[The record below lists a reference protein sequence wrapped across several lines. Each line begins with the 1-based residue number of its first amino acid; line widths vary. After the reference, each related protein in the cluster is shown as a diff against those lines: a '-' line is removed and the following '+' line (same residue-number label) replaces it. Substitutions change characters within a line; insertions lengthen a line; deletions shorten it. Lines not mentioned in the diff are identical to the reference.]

1 LTPIRISS
9 IFCLGRYDLLL
20 APFGDSERITAFV
33 ALCPNERASN
43 ASLWHFCLVQ
53 AKDADMRDF
62 RNAKAMAQT
71 LRSALASTGIKIT
84 VGQSLELVAAMFGVT
99 DWNTLAAA
107 IRAETP
113 TPRANAFP
121 PSSPTTELVPEPPR
135 FSAKLEATL
144 HRALAHANQRKHQ
157 YATLEHLLLAL
168 TDDMDASAVLK
179 ACNVSIVA
187 LKDHLTSYIDKEL
200 KSGAIDEGGEAKPT
214 AAFQRVV
221 PRAVLQAQRLGR
233 PTVSG
238 AELLVAIFAERQ
250 SPGVLL
256 LLEQAMTSYDA
267 VNFVVHGIAKGNGVE
282 AV

>member
-1 LTPIRISS
+1 LPERTGQQRK
-9 IFCLGRYDLLL
+9 LL
-20 APFGDSERITAFV
+20 A
-33 ALCPNERASN
+33 LCV
-43 ASLWHFCLVQ
+43 VQ
-53 AKDADMRDF
+53 AKDEDMRDF
-62 RNAKAMAQT
+62 RDAKAMAHT
-71 LRSALASTGIKIT
+71 LRAALAAKDLKIT
-84 VGQSLELVAAMFGVT
+84 TSQSLELIAKAFGAA
-99 DWNTLAAA
+99 DWNTLSAA
-107 IRAETP
+107 ILAETP
-113 TPRANAFP
+113 APRANASP
-121 PSSPTTELVPEPPR
+121 PSSPTTERVPEPR
-135 FSAKLEATL
+135 FSATLETTL
-144 HRALAHANQRKHQ
+144 QRALAHANQRKHQ

-179 ACNVSIVA
+179 ACNVGISA
-187 LKDHLTSYIDKEL
+187 LKDHLTSYIDNEL
-200 KSGAIDEGGEAKPT
+200 KNLVIDDGGEAKPT

-267 VNFVVHGIAKGNGVE
+267 VNFVAHGIAKGNGVE

>member
-1 LTPIRISS
+1 LRPSGYGERIAA
-9 IFCLGRYDLLL
+9 FQNPLPERTGQQRKLL
-20 APFGDSERITAFV
+20 A
-33 ALCPNERASN
+33 LCV
-43 ASLWHFCLVQ
+43 VQ
-53 AKDADMRDF
+53 AKDEDMRDF
-62 RNAKAMAQT
+62 RDAKAMAHT
-71 LRSALASTGIKIT
+71 LRAALAAKDLKIT
-84 VGQSLELVAAMFGVT
+84 TSQSLELIAKAFGAA
-99 DWNTLAAA
+99 DWNTLSAA
-107 IRAETP
+107 IRADTP
-113 TPRANAFP
+113 APRANASP
-121 PSSPTTELVPEPPR
+121 PSSPTTERVPEPR
-135 FSAKLEATL
+135 FSATLETTL

-179 ACNVSIVA
+179 ACNVGISA
-187 LKDHLTSYIDKEL
+187 LKDHLTSYIDNEL
-200 KSGAIDEGGEAKPT
+200 KKLVIDDGGEAKPT

-267 VNFVVHGIAKGNGVE
+267 VNFVAHGIAKGNGVE

>member
-1 LTPIRISS
+1 
-9 IFCLGRYDLLL
+9 
-20 APFGDSERITAFV
+20 
-33 ALCPNERASN
+33 
-43 ASLWHFCLVQ
+43 
-53 AKDADMRDF
+53 
-62 RNAKAMAQT
+62 
-71 LRSALASTGIKIT
+71 
-84 VGQSLELVAAMFGVT
+84 MFGVT

-113 TPRANAFP
+113 APRAKAFP
-121 PSSPTTELVPEPPR
+121 PSSPTTERVPEPR
-135 FSAKLEATL
+135 FSAELETTL

-157 YATLEHLLLAL
+157 YATLEHLLPAL

-179 ACNVSIVA
+179 ACNVSISA

-200 KSGAIDEGGEAKPT
+200 KNRVIDDGGEAKPT

-233 PTVSG
+233 PTMSG